1 MHSADLSEV
10 FCQLVHYEQVQRES
24 ESWMQAREADY
35 AAIMN
40 RSTSPSIEMQHRQ
53 LERCR
58 VCFFVFQWL
67 YITKEEKLRKY
78 YDRAF

>member
-1 MHSADLSEV
+1 MHCADLSEV

-24 ESWMQAREADY
+24 ESWIQAREADY
-35 AAIMN
+35 AVIMN

-58 VCFFVFQWL
+58 VCFLVFENL
-67 YITKEEKLRKY
+67 YIMTEEKLR
-78 YDRAF
+78 R